1 MSRKLPTKAMNIV
14 DNVIDRRW
22 TNRLRKTKKRR
33 REKKEGEEK
42 A

>member
-1 MSRKLPTKAMNIV
+1 MIGKLSTKVMNIV

-33 REKKEGEEK
+33 REKK
-42 A
+42 